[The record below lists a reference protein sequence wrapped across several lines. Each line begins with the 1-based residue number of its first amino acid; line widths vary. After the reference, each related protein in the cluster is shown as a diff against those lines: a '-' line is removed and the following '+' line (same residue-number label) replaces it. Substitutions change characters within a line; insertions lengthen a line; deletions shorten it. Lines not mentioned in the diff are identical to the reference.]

1 VRSLR
6 PLTVLLLGGLSAG
19 APGVARADLLP
30 FECDDGASVTLS
42 YVDSSPEFQLENEL
56 GECNQAPVGDWNRVG
71 LAEATDAAT
80 VDAVGFVR
88 SDDGFAL
95 EVTSELALEV
105 EDDELAALGVLVEG
119 HARFRAP
126 DADDDLPAD
135 VILEIAREG
144 ELEDTELSL
153 AVVGPGVD
161 LFEDLDD
168 DEDGELRFSVE
179 LEPGEDYR
187 AVLIAGA
194 ALTDTASGSQTLRV
208 RVDVAAPEPG
218 APLLLGAG
226 ALVLAGAAR
235 PRRRRRP

>member
-1 VRSLR
+1 
-6 PLTVLLLGGLSAG
+6 
-19 APGVARADLLP
+19 
-30 FECDDGASVTLS
+30 
-42 YVDSSPEFQLENEL
+42 
-56 GECNQAPVGDWNRVG
+56 
-71 LAEATDAAT
+71 
-80 VDAVGFVR
+80 
-88 SDDGFAL
+88 
-95 EVTSELALEV
+95 
-105 EDDELAALGVLVEG
+105 VEG

-126 DADDDLPAD
+126 GADDDLPAD